1 MEILVIGK
9 ENSLN
14 ECKQKF
20 GDQHVY
26 RIAKSHSEAE
36 KILKSE
42 SIVFDFKISED
53 TNKIRLY
60 KNFGGIAFFE
70 LSKNSLEQLIN
81 SIETRATFFGFC
93 GMPTFFNREILEISL
108 SQKTDLKKLEEVCAK
123 LNTKF
128 SVVKDQPGLI
138 TPRVICMIINE
149 AYFAIQESI
158 ASRDDIDLA
167 MKLGTNYP
175 FGPFEWSDK
184 IGIRNV
190 CELLKS
196 VYESTKDERY
206 KICELLEKEAEAT
219 DTSKVS

>member
-149 AYFAIQESI
+149 AYFTWEAGTSTKEEI
-158 ASRDDIDLA
+158 DIA
-167 MKLGTNYP
+167 MKLGTGYP
-175 FGPFEWSDK
+175 FGPFEWAGL
-184 IGIRNV
+184 IGEERVANLLRRL
-190 CELLKS
+190 CEENPL
-196 VYESTKDERY
+196 YELAQTLNAER
-206 KICELLEKEAEAT
+206 
-219 DTSKVS
+219 